1 MDTSHESAPPLL
13 TPPLPSPLLPSP
25 SLSFPPLPSSPLPSP
40 PCSSNRPDTEVFR
53 HYVVLDLFILIVMLV
68 YSLLCL
74 RSIVGSCIL
83 TKVRTDPLVHTP
95 ATTSHS
101 PPTSL
106 CIHAPHHSSEPP
118 LLSLPTTRPS
128 PRHRT
133 STSSFEDATTSD

>member
-1 MDTSHESAPPLL
+1 MYDINIKSY
-13 TPPLPSPLLPSP
+13 
-25 SLSFPPLPSSPLPSP
+25 SFLIVIYSSPLPSP